1 MESKKGVIEVQFNWI
16 FILVAGAL
24 ILTLFVGL
32 VQKQGTISNQKRDV
46 DIRGKLNTILVS
58 AKQSVGT
65 QFVISIPKTEITFGC
80 NGYSVGGTNPFQLG
94 ESFSPSMIKSSDNT
108 LVLQSLDWSVPYRI
122 SNFQYIL
129 TPDVRYVIT
138 PDSAYVNDVRRLL
151 PDNISVTYFSGTNI
165 ADLGGMDDLN
175 NYKVRLISVE
185 EGGSGGQRP
194 SAYGGFVPGW
204 IVDMKKEDVTAL
216 HVVVMESPSGNPLNG
231 WGILEFYSWDGS
243 GFVLDKE
250 YRYVKKETMLGAIVT
265 DNHETFGCVF

>member
-138 PDSAYVNDVRRLL
+138 PDSAYVND
-151 PDNISVTYFSGTNI
+151 
-165 ADLGGMDDLN
+165 GG
-175 NYKVRLISVE
+175 YCPI
-185 EGGSGGQRP
+185 
-194 SAYGGFVPGW
+194 
-204 IVDMKKEDVTAL
+204 T
-216 HVVVMESPSGNPLNG
+216 
-231 WGILEFYSWDGS
+231 
-243 GFVLDKE
+243 
-250 YRYVKKETMLGAIVT
+250 
-265 DNHETFGCVF
+265 